1 MFTQFTKDTKI
12 QKIQQDV
19 SEINTLAKHAPIA
32 LTLLDRLHW
41 QPQKHSRIKEGD
53 VSPSGILNTFL
64 IHTTTSKSTRYS
76 IYNLLA
82 HIDIKNINHKVAL
95 KINKAMKLSPMCVPI
110 NTSNSPNTSKVIYAT
125 K

>member
-1 MFTQFTKDTKI
+1 MFTQFTKIQKI

-41 QPQKHSRIKEGD
+41 QPQKHSRIKESD
-53 VSPSGILNTFL
+53 ASPSGILNTFL

-76 IYNLLA
+76 MFNLL
-82 HIDIKNINHKVAL
+82 L
-95 KINKAMKLSPMCVPI
+95 
-110 NTSNSPNTSKVIYAT
+110 T
-125 K
+125 

>member
-1 MFTQFTKDTKI
+1 MFTQFTKYKDTK
-12 QKIQQDV
+12 DTTNV

-41 QPQKHSRIKEGD
+41 QPQKHSRIKESD
-53 VSPSGILNTFL
+53 ASPSGILNTFL

-76 IYNLLA
+76 MFNLVA
-82 HIDIKNINHKVAL
+82 HIDIKNINHKVAI
-95 KINKAMKLSPMCVPI
+95 KINETMKLSPMCVPI